1 MRQLPDVSVGSKNN
15 ATWAKD
21 EGGKMEPSR
30 RRKRSRR
37 AAS

>member
-30 RRKRSRR
+30 RKRSRR